1 MKDQETIHIPTSLN
15 KICLEIQYL
24 LYAHTYTQKNG
35 PPYAL
40 AHIRRRKEQI
50 KEKKKENKNL
60 ISGRTKTKFSKKNET
75 KTKRKPPEV
84 ESNNKLAVCFFK
96 VKSKCVCV
104 NWCHCMGVS
113 HILHIVRINKKK

>member
-1 MKDQETIHIPTSLN
+1 MKDQETIHIPTSVN

-24 LYAHTYTQKNG
+24 PYAHTYTQKNG

-60 ISGRTKTKFSKKNET
+60 ISGRTKTKFSKKT
-75 KTKRKPPEV
+75 KQKQK
-84 ESNNKLAVCFFK
+84 ESHQ
-96 VKSKCVCV
+96 KSRATTNWLCVFSRLRASACA
-104 NWCHCMGVS
+104 
-113 HILHIVRINKKK
+113 